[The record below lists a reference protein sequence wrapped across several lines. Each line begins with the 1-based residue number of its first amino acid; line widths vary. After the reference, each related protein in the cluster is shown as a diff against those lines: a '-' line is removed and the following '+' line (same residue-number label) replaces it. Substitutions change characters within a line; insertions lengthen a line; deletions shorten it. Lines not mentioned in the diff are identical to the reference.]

1 MGKINTVS
9 PCNVTGLCFLAGLAV
24 KTVGDYSR
32 YSSVQNSAPF
42 SAWMLMNALYF
53 AAPALL
59 LFLAGMLLQKK
70 RAHTEKTKP

>member
-53 AAPALL
+53 ATCTLCCSWQE
-59 LFLAGMLLQKK
+59 MLLQKK